1 MEQHGKDLVGKKK
14 KWQTSEKKKKTHK
27 KIGSAKSGAAKQP
40 GYSVNKKIRGSK
52 KITEKESV
60 KNERQPLR
68 VFQYW

>member
-14 KWQTSEKKKKTHK
+14 MADLRKKKKRHK

>member
-1 MEQHGKDLVGKKK
+1 M
-14 KWQTSEKKKKTHK
+14 EKKKKMAHLRKKKKRHK

>member
-1 MEQHGKDLVGKKK
+1 MEKKK
-14 KWQTSEKKKKTHK
+14 KGRPQKKKKKTHK

-40 GYSVNKKIRGSK
+40 GYSVNKKIGAARREVHLSI